1 MRRPWRLANI
11 EAISARKD
19 ENPDSKAA
27 SLDLPGDSA
36 LEVDG
41 ASGQCPGRA
50 VTFPDLLPPWPNPL
64 WAPSWTKRTYA
75 KPAGVPTSS
84 MRPER
89 GRHSESREAL
99 YCTLS
104 GHTSDRQGEDLIQR
118 RRPDS
123 CHTSCHVSCWR
134 VAMVSEPSTYLRK

>member
-1 MRRPWRLANI
+1 M

-19 ENPDSKAA
+19 EKPDSKAA
-27 SLDLPGDSA
+27 NLDLPGDSA
-36 LEVDG
+36 LEVEG
-41 ASGQCPGRA
+41 ASGQCPVRA
-50 VTFPDLLPPWPNPL
+50 AAFPDLLPPLAESPL
-64 WAPSWTKRTYA
+64 AYA

-104 GHTSDRQGEDLIQR
+104 GHISDTQDADLIQR
-118 RRPDS
+118 CRPES
-123 CHTSCHVSCWR
+123 CHTSCHVS
-134 VAMVSEPSTYLRK
+134 Y

>member
-1 MRRPWRLANI
+1 M

-19 ENPDSKAA
+19 EKPDSNAA
-27 SLDLPGDSA
+27 NLDLPGDSA
-36 LEVDG
+36 LGVEGISG
-41 ASGQCPGRA
+41 AMPRGGRCLPRF
-50 VTFPDLLPPWPNPL
+50 VPPPPWPNPL

-75 KPAGVPTSS
+75 KPAGVPISS

-104 GHTSDRQGEDLIQR
+104 GHISDTQDADQ
-118 RRPDS
+118 
-123 CHTSCHVSCWR
+123 V
-134 VAMVSEPSTYLRK
+134 LRHSLFKDIACFTNMRIKDRK